1 MALCRIKNVEQLKQH
16 NVGELGILIGLD
28 RVPEARCLREKIQ
41 QIVVQNKAKEYN
53 TELFNHWL
61 PKNEELFFY
70 IDGHVRIYYG
80 YAANLPVKY
89 ISRQKLCLNATTEYW
104 VNDVQGLPYLVF
116 MGALTEKMQDV
127 IEQQIIPE
135 LKASDTIK
143 QRIANK
149 EKILCTIVIDR
160 ECYEPAFFQRLLEQ
174 HQTAVITYRK
184 NVKDKWAENVFKSH
198 VIDVI
203 GNKVTVLLCE
213 QVVLLNNLEF
223 REVRSLNEGGY
234 QTAIITTNPTITIEQ
249 IASKMFSRWSQEN
262 FFKYLI
268 ADYDFDKMIEYG
280 TEKVS
285 ETSKIVNPAYRKI
298 SHAIK
303 KVTEKIRRQEAKF
316 YTIVA
321 QMHEAPLEKIPL
333 LTPQQLKAKAALEFL
348 KAEKVKL
355 VAERLIIPTKIMLK
369 DMPEEKRFN
378 KLKTESKLFLNVIK
392 MICYRAETNIFEII
406 PPYFYKSENEGRML
420 IKQLFSTP
428 ADIIPDAIKNT
439 LTIQVGSLST
449 PRYNVAINELCAILN
464 QSETNFPGT
473 NLKLIYKCHAS

>member
-28 RVPEARCLREKIQ
+28 RVPEARCLREKMQ
-41 QIVVQNKAKEYN
+41 EIVVQNKAKEYN

-104 VNDVQGLPYLVF
+104 VNDIQGLPYLVF

-135 LKASDTIK
+135 LKGSDPIK
-143 QRIANK
+143 ERIANK
-149 EKILCTIVIDR
+149 EELLCTIVIDR
-160 ECYEPAFFQRLLEQ
+160 ECYEPAFFQRLLEK
-174 HQTAVITYRK
+174 HQIAVITYRK
-184 NVKDKWAENVFKSH
+184 NVKDKWDENVFKSYL
-198 VIDVI
+198 IDVI

-213 QVVLLNNLEF
+213 QMVLLGGIEF
-223 REVRSLNEGGY
+223 REVRSLNEGGH
-234 QTAIITTNPTITIEQ
+234 QTAIITTNPAITIEQ

-285 ETSKIVNPAYRKI
+285 ETSKIVNPVYRKI
-298 SHAIK
+298 SHSIK

-316 YTIVA
+316 YTIVE
-321 QMHEAPLEKIPL
+321 QIHEAPLEKIPT
-333 LTPQQLKAKAALEFL
+333 LTPQQLKAKTALESL
-348 KAEKVKL
+348 KEEKAKL
-355 VAERLIIPTKIMLK
+355 VAERLIIPPKIMLK
-369 DMPEEKRFN
+369 DMPDEKRLD

-392 MICYRAETNIFEII
+392 MVCYRAETNIFEII
-406 PPYFYKSENEGRML
+406 TPYFQKSKNEGRML

-428 ADIIPDAIKNT
+428 ADIIPDAIENT
-439 LTIQVGSLST
+439 LTIHVGSLST
-449 PRYNVAINELCAILN
+449 PRYNDVIKELCIILN
-464 QSETNFPGT
+464 QSETIFPGT
-473 NLKLIYKCHAS
+473 NLRLIYKSNAS